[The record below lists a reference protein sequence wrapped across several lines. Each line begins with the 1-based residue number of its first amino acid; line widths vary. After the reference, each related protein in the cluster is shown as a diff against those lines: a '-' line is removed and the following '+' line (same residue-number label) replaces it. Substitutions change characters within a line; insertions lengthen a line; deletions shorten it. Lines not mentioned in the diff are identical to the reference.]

1 MGVARIAVALARS
14 DPSWLLAPAG
24 PNIRYGTSAL
34 WGGPACCL
42 KDRWTM
48 GDNDNV
54 VVGIDQVRQRPGM
67 WVGKTGLTGRQCL
80 LWALV
85 SNSVDQVA

>member
-1 MGVARIAVALARS
+1 
-14 DPSWLLAPAG
+14 
-24 PNIRYGTSAL
+24 
-34 WGGPACCL
+34 
-42 KDRWTM
+42 M